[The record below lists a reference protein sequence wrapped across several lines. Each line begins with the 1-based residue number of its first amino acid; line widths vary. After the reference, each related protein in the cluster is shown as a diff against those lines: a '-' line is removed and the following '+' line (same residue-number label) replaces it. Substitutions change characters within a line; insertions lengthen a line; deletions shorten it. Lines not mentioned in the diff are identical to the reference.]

1 MQCPPIRKLAIL
13 SDDAELA
20 ARLSCIFNRP
30 GYYLPILDG
39 PRMTRPDGR
48 GEAVRRNNAIA
59 KAGVM
64 RIALADLTA
73 EQHDAMANLL
83 PSKSILTITANELDA
98 TLRERPAPSVL
109 KWGRNNIGVGL
120 LTALRENQLLEFS
133 VLIFVLD

>member
-48 GEAVRRNNAIA
+48 SEAVRRNNAIA
-59 KAGVM
+59 KAGVT

-73 EQHDAMANLL
+73 EQRAAMASLL
-83 PSKSILTITANELDA
+83 PSKSILATTAHDLVQA
-98 TLRERPAPSVL
+98 LRERPPPSVL
-109 KWGRNNIGVGL
+109 KWGSGCGNFEL
-120 LTALRENQLLEFS
+120 LP
-133 VLIFVLD
+133 I